1 MKSIAWSKGQR
12 SNIFVVTWVFIWN
25 FVTYTALNYQSVQA
39 ETEEHGIEEFKRIKQ
54 IRVRFLRK

>member
-1 MKSIAWSKGQR
+1 M
-12 SNIFVVTWVFIWN
+12 
-25 FVTYTALNYQSVQA
+25 TYAALNDQSVQA

>member
-25 FVTYTALNYQSVQA
+25 FMTYTALNDQSVQA